1 VFKAGEYFLF
11 AGHYV
16 VICGYDADA
25 CEFEIRDP
33 ASSRYCNLYCLV
45 FLGDMK
51 FSAYTLYVG
60 RNNLR
65 FSKVWI

>member
-1 VFKAGEYFLF
+1 MAGEYFRF

-16 VICGYDADA
+16 IICGYDADA

-33 ASSRYCNLYCLV
+33 ASSRYFNSHCPV

-51 FSAYTLYVG
+51 FSAYTYVG
-60 RNNLR
+60 
-65 FSKVWI
+65 